1 MMKNQVKSRMKSPPF
16 VQFASFLPE
25 LHLHSQPSQSESQS
39 ESATGS
45 SINSN
50 TGLIAMFNLVRHQQ
64 LERAAGSK
72 NWSNIDPIAIFQ
84 FGP

>member
-1 MMKNQVKSRMKSPPF
+1 MQNPLVKDEISPPF

-39 ESATGS
+39 ERATGS
-45 SINSN
+45 SSNSN

-64 LERAAGSK
+64 LERATGSK
-72 NWSNIDPIAIFQ
+72 N
-84 FGP
+84 